1 MAAER
6 VDKEMTNAIPFIPF
20 QIKLFCST
28 KERKP
33 IYDILKKKETTE
45 PFSRIQ
51 WGRHF
56 KILVLHCK
64 TYYNY
69 K

>member
-6 VDKEMTNAIPFIPF
+6 FDKEMTNAIPFIPF

-28 KERKP
+28 EERTKP
-33 IYDILKKKETTE
+33 IYDILKKKENVE
-45 PFSRIQ
+45 PFSRIK

-56 KILVLHCK
+56 
-64 TYYNY
+64 
-69 K
+69 